1 MAEKRSVPA
10 ALGILIGPAIAYLSY
25 LILVSGF
32 SEYLQFICFSLFMLA
47 GFDLAKSHISL
58 SGVLTLLLL
67 PAIPIA
73 MYLNQTIA
81 PVINQLS
88 PTTIIVFWVASALLG
103 AILAGLRPPVPGHS
117 VYLRRLIG
125 ITLVL
130 LAIIVAGFV
139 L

>member
-25 LILVSGF
+25 LILASGL

-73 MYLNQTIA
+73 MYLNQTSA

-88 PTTIIVFWVASALLG
+88 PTIIIVFWVASALLG
-103 AILAGLRPPVPGHS
+103 AILAGLRPPVSGHPI
-117 VYLRRLIG
+117 YLRRLIG
-125 ITLVL
+125 VTLLL
-130 LAIIVAGFV
+130 LAIIVASFV